1 MIAYCKQCMYFAGMK
16 TLQVRDL
23 PDKTHAVLRRR
34 AAEAGMSLQEY
45 LLMTLNE
52 LAERPT
58 VREVLARA
66 GGRSGGQVSFDAAA
80 SQLRAERDAR

>member
-1 MIAYCKQCMYFAGMK
+1 MK
-16 TLQVRDL
+16 TLQVRNL

-45 LLMTLNE
+45 LLATLNE

-66 GGRSGGQVSFDAAA
+66 GGRSGGQVSFDTAA
-80 SQLRAERDAR
+80 SHLRAERDER

>member
-1 MIAYCKQCMYFAGMK
+1 MK
-16 TLQVRDL
+16 TLQVRNL
-23 PDKTHAVLRRR
+23 PDETHAVLRRR

-58 VREVLARA
+58 VSEVLARA
-66 GGRSGGQVSFDAAA
+66 GGRSGGQVTFDTAA
-80 SQLRAERDAR
+80 SQLRTERDER